1 MAICFKVIFYYHV
14 WLVVST
20 YPSEKYEFVRLGLS
34 FPIYGKIDWIIIP
47 TIGENKIHVPNL
59 QPDFVLK
66 TSPCV
71 TLFLGLWDHDRWKKR
86 PNKDHLEGLKKNVR
100 SQKNAVPSGKLT

>member
-1 MAICFKVIFYYHV
+1 
-14 WLVVST
+14 VVST
-20 YPSEKYEFVRLGLS
+20 YPYEFVRLGLS

-71 TLFLGLWDHDRWKKR
+71 TLFL
-86 PNKDHLEGLKKNVR
+86 
-100 SQKNAVPSGKLT
+100 

>member
-20 YPSEKYEFVRLGLS
+20 YPSEEYEFVRLGLS
-34 FPIYGKIDWIIIP
+34 FPIYGKMDWIIIP

-71 TLFLGLWDHDRWKKR
+71 TLCRTVG
-86 PNKDHLEGLKKNVR
+86 P
-100 SQKNAVPSGKLT
+100 

>member
-71 TLFLGLWDHDRWKKR
+71 TLFLGLWDHDRWKKKAEQR
-86 PNKDHLEGLKKNVR
+86 PSRRFKKKMFEVKKMRYPLVN
-100 SQKNAVPSGKLT
+100 